1 MRYLTKTLDFDSRG
15 DSVVTLGKFDG
26 LHRGHML
33 LIRRVLAIGR
43 TEGLETVVFTFD
55 VPPQSKVQHVKPHQ
69 LLTNEE
75 RRARLEQLGMDCLV
89 ECPFV
94 DEVMH
99 MTPEAFIKE
108 ILVDKLHAKK
118 VVVGKDF
125 GFGYKRSGTA
135 EMLKEMGPSLG
146 FETEIIEKAEE
157 NGREISSTWAREEL
171 EQGNM
176 EAVSGLLGYDYAVHG
191 EIVHGHAL
199 GRTIGVP
206 TINQIPPAEKL
217 LPPFGVYVSEVK
229 IEGKIYY
236 GITNIGVKPTVQ
248 EKFTGVE
255 TNLFDCS
262 EDLYGKQAEV
272 SLLKFLRPEQKLA
285 SLRRASSSFFFI
297 SAIRTESESFRT
309 AVRVATLSPVNI
321 SRTAFP
327 NCAHILLVTNRN
339 NKRPNNLFFFISK
352 THKVIVTGM
361 DKRAKHTDCF

>member
-1 MRYLTKTLDFDSRG
+1 
-15 DSVVTLGKFDG
+15 
-26 LHRGHML
+26 
-33 LIRRVLAIGR
+33 
-43 TEGLETVVFTFD
+43 
-55 VPPQSKVQHVKPHQ
+55 
-69 LLTNEE
+69 
-75 RRARLEQLGMDCLV
+75 
-89 ECPFV
+89 
-94 DEVMH
+94 MH

-236 GITNIGVKPTVQ
+236 GITNIGVRPTVSGGQ
-248 EKFTGVE
+248 RVSVE
-255 TNLFDCS
+255 SFILDYEGNLYNRQVRLEF
-262 EDLYGKQAEV
+262 Y
-272 SLLKFLRPEQKLA
+272 KFLRPEQKFA
-285 SLRRASSSFFFI
+285 SIDALKNQLNHD
-297 SAIRTESESFRT
+297 
-309 AVRVATLSPVNI
+309 VAAGKKYVEKKF
-321 SRTAFP
+321 AQQ
-327 NCAHILLVTNRN
+327 
-339 NKRPNNLFFFISK
+339 
-352 THKVIVTGM
+352 
-361 DKRAKHTDCF
+361 

>member
-157 NGREISSTWAREEL
+157 NGREISSTWARE
-171 EQGNM
+171 
-176 EAVSGLLGYDYAVHG
+176 
-191 EIVHGHAL
+191 
-199 GRTIGVP
+199 
-206 TINQIPPAEKL
+206 
-217 LPPFGVYVSEVK
+217 
-229 IEGKIYY
+229 
-236 GITNIGVKPTVQ
+236 
-248 EKFTGVE
+248 
-255 TNLFDCS
+255 DCPRS
-262 EDLYGKQAEV
+262 CTRQND
-272 SLLKFLRPEQKLA
+272 
-285 SLRRASSSFFFI
+285 RRADHQSDPAGRKAAS
-297 SAIRTESESFRT
+297 
-309 AVRVATLSPVNI
+309 AVRRLRFRGEN
-321 SRTAFP
+321 RRK
-327 NCAHILLVTNRN
+327 NLLRY
-339 NKRPNNLFFFISK
+339 
-352 THKVIVTGM
+352 HKH
-361 DKRAKHTDCF
+361 RC

>member
-1 MRYLTKTLDFDSRG
+1 MKLEILLYPYCFKMCIR

-43 TEGLETVVFTFD
+43 TERLETVVFTFD

-157 NGREISSTWAREEL
+157 NGRET
-171 EQGNM
+171 
-176 EAVSGLLGYDYAVHG
+176 VSYTHLDVYKRQIRMSMQSA
-191 EIVHGHAL
+191 HAS
-199 GRTIGVP
+199 V
-206 TINQIPPAEKL
+206 
-217 LPPFGVYVSEVK
+217 
-229 IEGKIYY
+229 
-236 GITNIGVKPTVQ
+236 
-248 EKFTGVE
+248 
-255 TNLFDCS
+255 
-262 EDLYGKQAEV
+262 
-272 SLLKFLRPEQKLA
+272 
-285 SLRRASSSFFFI
+285 
-297 SAIRTESESFRT
+297 
-309 AVRVATLSPVNI
+309 
-321 SRTAFP
+321 
-327 NCAHILLVTNRN
+327 
-339 NKRPNNLFFFISK
+339 
-352 THKVIVTGM
+352 
-361 DKRAKHTDCF
+361 

>member
-118 VVVGKDF
+118 VVSGK
-125 GFGYKRSGTA
+125 GFRFW
-135 EMLKEMGPSLG
+135 L
-146 FETEIIEKAEE
+146 
-157 NGREISSTWAREEL
+157 
-171 EQGNM
+171 
-176 EAVSGLLGYDYAVHG
+176 
-191 EIVHGHAL
+191 
-199 GRTIGVP
+199 
-206 TINQIPPAEKL
+206 
-217 LPPFGVYVSEVK
+217 
-229 IEGKIYY
+229 
-236 GITNIGVKPTVQ
+236 Q
-248 EKFTGVE
+248 EKRHSR
-255 TNLFDCS
+255 N
-262 EDLYGKQAEV
+262 AE
-272 SLLKFLRPEQKLA
+272 RNG
-285 SLRRASSSFFFI
+285 
-297 SAIRTESESFRT
+297 
-309 AVRVATLSPVNI
+309 PVPW
-321 SRTAFP
+321 F
-327 NCAHILLVTNRN
+327 
-339 NKRPNNLFFFISK
+339 
-352 THKVIVTGM
+352 
-361 DKRAKHTDCF
+361 

>member
-15 DSVVTLGKFDG
+15 DSVVTLGEFDG

-118 VVVGKDF
+118 IVVGKDF

-157 NGREISSTWAREEL
+157 NGREISST
-171 EQGNM
+171 
-176 EAVSGLLGYDYAVHG
+176 G

-272 SLLKFLRPEQKLA
+272 SLLKFLRPEQKFVSIDALKNQ
-285 SLRRASSSFFFI
+285 LDHD
-297 SAIRTESESFRT
+297 
-309 AVRVATLSPVNI
+309 VAAGKKYVEKKF
-321 SRTAFP
+321 AQQ
-327 NCAHILLVTNRN
+327 
-339 NKRPNNLFFFISK
+339 
-352 THKVIVTGM
+352 
-361 DKRAKHTDCF
+361 

>member
-55 VPPQSKVQHVKPHQ
+55 VPPQSKVQHVKPE
-69 LLTNEE
+69 LS
-75 RRARLEQLGMDCLV
+75 LELM
-89 ECPFV
+89 PK
-94 DEVMH
+94 EV
-99 MTPEAFIKE
+99 
-108 ILVDKLHAKK
+108 
-118 VVVGKDF
+118 
-125 GFGYKRSGTA
+125 
-135 EMLKEMGPSLG
+135 
-146 FETEIIEKAEE
+146 
-157 NGREISSTWAREEL
+157 REEL

-272 SLLKFLRPEQKLA
+272 SLLKFLRPEQKFA
-285 SLRRASSSFFFI
+285 SIDALKNQLNHD
-297 SAIRTESESFRT
+297 
-309 AVRVATLSPVNI
+309 VAAGKKYVEKKF
-321 SRTAFP
+321 AQQ
-327 NCAHILLVTNRN
+327 
-339 NKRPNNLFFFISK
+339 
-352 THKVIVTGM
+352 
-361 DKRAKHTDCF
+361 

>member
-43 TEGLETVVFTFD
+43 TERLETVVFTFD

-176 EAVSGLLGYDYAVHG
+176 EAVRIDGLAPQLAVCS
-191 EIVHGHAL
+191 A
-199 GRTIGVP
+199 TITRFTARLSTVMHS
-206 TINQIPPAEKL
+206 AER
-217 LPPFGVYVSEVK
+217 SA
-229 IEGKIYY
+229 
-236 GITNIGVKPTVQ
+236 
-248 EKFTGVE
+248 
-255 TNLFDCS
+255 C
-262 EDLYGKQAEV
+262 
-272 SLLKFLRPEQKLA
+272 RPSIRSRRQKSCFRRLA
-285 SLRRASSSFFFI
+285 S
-297 SAIRTESESFRT
+297 T
-309 AVRVATLSPVNI
+309 
-321 SRTAFP
+321 FP
-327 NCAHILLVTNRN
+327 R
-339 NKRPNNLFFFISK
+339 
-352 THKVIVTGM
+352 
-361 DKRAKHTDCF
+361 

>member
-43 TEGLETVVFTFD
+43 TERLETVVFTFD

-99 MTPEAFIKE
+99 MTQEAFIKE

-206 TINQIPPAEKL
+206 TINQLYPQGFQ
-217 LPPFGVYVSEVK
+217 LPR
-229 IEGKIYY
+229 Y
-236 GITNIGVKPTVQ
+236 GIYITRTRIGDRWYPSATGLGTRPTVNSD
-248 EKFTGVE
+248 ESKVTCETFIPGFTG
-255 TNLFDCS
+255 
-262 EDLYGKQAEV
+262 DLYGTDPVVEFHAY
-272 SLLKFLRPEQKLA
+272 
-285 SLRRASSSFFFI
+285 
-297 SAIRTESESFRT
+297 
-309 AVRVATLSPVNI
+309 LSP
-321 SRTAFP
+321 
-327 NCAHILLVTNRN
+327 
-339 NKRPNNLFFFISK
+339 SK
-352 THKVIVTGM
+352 KFDTLDELRECIDHAAQ
-361 DKRAKHTDCF
+361 RAQEYFAE

>member
-43 TEGLETVVFTFD
+43 TERLETVVFTFD

-199 GRTIGVP
+199 GRTIGV
-206 TINQIPPAEKL
+206 
-217 LPPFGVYVSEVK
+217 
-229 IEGKIYY
+229 
-236 GITNIGVKPTVQ
+236 
-248 EKFTGVE
+248 
-255 TNLFDCS
+255 
-262 EDLYGKQAEV
+262 
-272 SLLKFLRPEQKLA
+272 RPSIRSRRQKSCFRRSA
-285 SLRRASSSFFFI
+285 S
-297 SAIRTESESFRT
+297 T
-309 AVRVATLSPVNI
+309 
-321 SRTAFP
+321 FP
-327 NCAHILLVTNRN
+327 R
-339 NKRPNNLFFFISK
+339 
-352 THKVIVTGM
+352 
-361 DKRAKHTDCF
+361 

>member
-43 TEGLETVVFTFD
+43 TERLETVVFTFD

-75 RRARLEQLGMDCLV
+75 RRARLEQL
-89 ECPFV
+89 
-94 DEVMH
+94 
-99 MTPEAFIKE
+99 
-108 ILVDKLHAKK
+108 
-118 VVVGKDF
+118 GKDF

-272 SLLKFLRPEQKLA
+272 SLLKFLRPEQKFA
-285 SLRRASSSFFFI
+285 SIDALKNQLDHD
-297 SAIRTESESFRT
+297 
-309 AVRVATLSPVNI
+309 VAAGKKYVEKKF
-321 SRTAFP
+321 AQQ
-327 NCAHILLVTNRN
+327 
-339 NKRPNNLFFFISK
+339 
-352 THKVIVTGM
+352 
-361 DKRAKHTDCF
+361 

>member
-199 GRTIGVP
+199 GRTIGV
-206 TINQIPPAEKL
+206 
-217 LPPFGVYVSEVK
+217 
-229 IEGKIYY
+229 
-236 GITNIGVKPTVQ
+236 
-248 EKFTGVE
+248 
-255 TNLFDCS
+255 
-262 EDLYGKQAEV
+262 
-272 SLLKFLRPEQKLA
+272 RPSIRSRRQKSCFRRLA
-285 SLRRASSSFFFI
+285 S
-297 SAIRTESESFRT
+297 T
-309 AVRVATLSPVNI
+309 
-321 SRTAFP
+321 FP
-327 NCAHILLVTNRN
+327 R
-339 NKRPNNLFFFISK
+339 
-352 THKVIVTGM
+352 
-361 DKRAKHTDCF
+361 

>member
-1 MRYLTKTLDFDSRG
+1 MRYLTKTLEFDSRG

-33 LIRRVLAIGR
+33 LIRRVLEIGR
-43 TEGLETVVFTFD
+43 TKGLETVVFTFD
-55 VPPQSKVQHVKPHQ
+55 VPPQSKVRHVTQHQ

-75 RRARLEQLGMDCLV
+75 SRNHLERLGIDCLV

-99 MTPEAFIKE
+99 MTPEIFIKE
-108 ILVDKLHAKK
+108 ILVGKLHAKK

-135 EMLKEMGPSLG
+135 QMLKEMGRTLG
-146 FETEIIEKAEE
+146 FETEIIEKAKK

-171 EQGNM
+171 EKGNM
-176 EAVSGLLGYDYAVHG
+176 EAVSDLLGYDYAIHG

-206 TINQIPPAEKL
+206 TINQIPSATKL

-229 IEGKIYY
+229 IEGKTYY

-272 SLLKFLRPEQKLA
+272 SLLKFLRPEQRFA
-285 SLRRASSSFFFI
+285 SLTELKKQLEKDDAAGRAYVKNP
-297 SAIRTESESFRT
+297 RE
-309 AVRVATLSPVNI
+309 NI
-321 SRTAFP
+321 
-327 NCAHILLVTNRN
+327 
-339 NKRPNNLFFFISK
+339 
-352 THKVIVTGM
+352 
-361 DKRAKHTDCF
+361 

>member
-135 EMLKEMGPSLG
+135 EMLKEMGQSLG

-262 EDLYGKQAEV
+262 EDLYGK
-272 SLLKFLRPEQKLA
+272 
-285 SLRRASSSFFFI
+285 
-297 SAIRTESESFRT
+297 
-309 AVRVATLSPVNI
+309 
-321 SRTAFP
+321 
-327 NCAHILLVTNRN
+327 
-339 NKRPNNLFFFISK
+339 
-352 THKVIVTGM
+352 
-361 DKRAKHTDCF
+361 

>member
-125 GFGYKRSGTA
+125 GFGYEQNLKLFIPHTSSKKQRKTAARSAAPG
-135 EMLKEMGPSLG
+135 
-146 FETEIIEKAEE
+146 
-157 NGREISSTWAREEL
+157 
-171 EQGNM
+171 
-176 EAVSGLLGYDYAVHG
+176 HG
-191 EIVHGHAL
+191 KSWNRAIW
-199 GRTIGVP
+199 
-206 TINQIPPAEKL
+206 
-217 LPPFGVYVSEVK
+217 
-229 IEGKIYY
+229 
-236 GITNIGVKPTVQ
+236 KP
-248 EKFTGVE
+248 
-255 TNLFDCS
+255 
-262 EDLYGKQAEV
+262 
-272 SLLKFLRPEQKLA
+272 
-285 SLRRASSSFFFI
+285 
-297 SAIRTESESFRT
+297 
-309 AVRVATLSPVNI
+309 
-321 SRTAFP
+321 
-327 NCAHILLVTNRN
+327 
-339 NKRPNNLFFFISK
+339 
-352 THKVIVTGM
+352 
-361 DKRAKHTDCF
+361 

>member
-146 FETEIIEKAEE
+146 FET
-157 NGREISSTWAREEL
+157 
-171 EQGNM
+171 
-176 EAVSGLLGYDYAVHG
+176 V
-191 EIVHGHAL
+191 
-199 GRTIGVP
+199 
-206 TINQIPPAEKL
+206 
-217 LPPFGVYVSEVK
+217 
-229 IEGKIYY
+229 
-236 GITNIGVKPTVQ
+236 
-248 EKFTGVE
+248 
-255 TNLFDCS
+255 
-262 EDLYGKQAEV
+262 
-272 SLLKFLRPEQKLA
+272 
-285 SLRRASSSFFFI
+285 FF
-297 SAIRTESESFRT
+297 E
-309 AVRVATLSPVNI
+309 
-321 SRTAFP
+321 
-327 NCAHILLVTNRN
+327 
-339 NKRPNNLFFFISK
+339 
-352 THKVIVTGM
+352 
-361 DKRAKHTDCF
+361 

>member
-15 DSVVTLGKFDG
+15 DSVVSLGKFDG

-272 SLLKFLRPEQKLA
+272 SLLKFLRPEQKFA
-285 SLRRASSSFFFI
+285 SIDALKNQLDHD
-297 SAIRTESESFRT
+297 
-309 AVRVATLSPVNI
+309 VAAGKKYVEKKF
-321 SRTAFP
+321 AQQ
-327 NCAHILLVTNRN
+327 
-339 NKRPNNLFFFISK
+339 
-352 THKVIVTGM
+352 
-361 DKRAKHTDCF
+361 

>member
-1 MRYLTKTLDFDSRG
+1 MRYLTKTLEFDSRG

-33 LIRRVLAIGR
+33 LIRRVLETGR
-43 TEGLETVVFTFD
+43 TKGLETVVFTFD
-55 VPPQSKVQHVKPHQ
+55 VPPQSKVQHVTQHQ

-75 RRARLEQLGMDCLV
+75 RRNHLERLGIDCLV

-99 MTPEAFIKE
+99 MTPETFIKE
-108 ILVDKLHAKK
+108 ILVGKLHAKK

-135 EMLKEMGPSLG
+135 QMLKEMGRTFG
-146 FETEIIEKAEE
+146 FETEIIEKAKK

-171 EQGNM
+171 EKGNM
-176 EAVSGLLGYDYAVHG
+176 EAVSDLLGYDYAIHG

-206 TINQIPPAEKL
+206 TINQIPAATKL

-229 IEGKIYY
+229 IEGKTYY

-272 SLLKFLRPEQKLA
+272 SLLKFLRPEQRFA
-285 SLRRASSSFFFI
+285 SLAELKKQLEKDDAAGRAYVSYCSLG
-297 SAIRTESESFRT
+297 SET
-309 AVRVATLSPVNI
+309 PAVSLR
-321 SRTAFP
+321 
-327 NCAHILLVTNRN
+327 
-339 NKRPNNLFFFISK
+339 K
-352 THKVIVTGM
+352 KVIQE
-361 DKRAKHTDCF
+361 

>member
-135 EMLKEMGPSLG
+135 EMLKEMGQHLG
-146 FETEIIEKAEE
+146 T
-157 NGREISSTWAREEL
+157 GRAGTGQYGSRERSARL
-171 EQGNM
+171 RLRG
-176 EAVSGLLGYDYAVHG
+176 S
-191 EIVHGHAL
+191 
-199 GRTIGVP
+199 RR
-206 TINQIPPAEKL
+206 
-217 LPPFGVYVSEVK
+217 
-229 IEGKIYY
+229 
-236 GITNIGVKPTVQ
+236 
-248 EKFTGVE
+248 
-255 TNLFDCS
+255 DCPRS
-262 EDLYGKQAEV
+262 CTRQND
-272 SLLKFLRPEQKLA
+272 
-285 SLRRASSSFFFI
+285 RRAD
-297 SAIRTESESFRT
+297 
-309 AVRVATLSPVNI
+309 
-321 SRTAFP
+321 
-327 NCAHILLVTNRN
+327 H
-339 NKRPNNLFFFISK
+339 
-352 THKVIVTGM
+352 
-361 DKRAKHTDCF
+361 

>member
-43 TEGLETVVFTFD
+43 TERLETVVFTFD

-157 NGREISSTWAREEL
+157 NGRRDQQHLGTGRPGTGQYGSRERSARL
-171 EQGNM
+171 RLRG
-176 EAVSGLLGYDYAVHG
+176 S
-191 EIVHGHAL
+191 
-199 GRTIGVP
+199 RR
-206 TINQIPPAEKL
+206 
-217 LPPFGVYVSEVK
+217 
-229 IEGKIYY
+229 
-236 GITNIGVKPTVQ
+236 
-248 EKFTGVE
+248 
-255 TNLFDCS
+255 DCPRS
-262 EDLYGKQAEV
+262 CTRQND
-272 SLLKFLRPEQKLA
+272 
-285 SLRRASSSFFFI
+285 RRADHQSDPTGRKAAS
-297 SAIRTESESFRT
+297 
-309 AVRVATLSPVNI
+309 AVRRLRFRGEN
-321 SRTAFP
+321 RRK
-327 NCAHILLVTNRN
+327 NLLRY
-339 NKRPNNLFFFISK
+339 
-352 THKVIVTGM
+352 HKH
-361 DKRAKHTDCF
+361 RC

>member
-1 MRYLTKTLDFDSRG
+1 MRYLTKTLEFDSRG

-33 LIRRVLAIGR
+33 LIRRVLEIGR
-43 TEGLETVVFTFD
+43 TKGLETVVFTFD
-55 VPPQSKVQHVKPHQ
+55 VPPQSKVQHVTQHQ

-75 RRARLEQLGMDCLV
+75 RRNHLERLGIDCLV

-99 MTPEAFIKE
+99 MTPETFIRE
-108 ILVDKLHAKK
+108 ILVGKLHAKK

-135 EMLKEMGPSLG
+135 QMLKELGRTLG
-146 FETEIIEKAEE
+146 FETEIIAKAKK

-171 EQGNM
+171 EKGNM
-176 EAVSGLLGYDYAVHG
+176 EAVSDLLGYDYAIHG

-206 TINQIPPAEKL
+206 TINQIPPATKL

-229 IEGKIYY
+229 IEGKTYY

-272 SLLKFLRPEQKLA
+272 SLLKFLRPEQRFA
-285 SLRRASSSFFFI
+285 SLTELKKQLEKDDAAGRAYVKNP
-297 SAIRTESESFRT
+297 RE
-309 AVRVATLSPVNI
+309 NI
-321 SRTAFP
+321 
-327 NCAHILLVTNRN
+327 
-339 NKRPNNLFFFISK
+339 
-352 THKVIVTGM
+352 
-361 DKRAKHTDCF
+361 

>member
-43 TEGLETVVFTFD
+43 TERLETVVFTFD

-146 FETEIIEKAEE
+146 FETETAGFFRHPIRPVLH
-157 NGREISSTWAREEL
+157 GLSSRDFFHRS
-171 EQGNM
+171 
-176 EAVSGLLGYDYAVHG
+176 AVKTNDTFSKFM
-191 EIVHGHAL
+191 
-199 GRTIGVP
+199 P
-206 TINQIPPAEKL
+206 WIPKS
-217 LPPFGVYVSEVK
+217 V
-229 IEGKIYY
+229 I
-236 GITNIGVKPTVQ
+236 
-248 EKFTGVE
+248 
-255 TNLFDCS
+255 
-262 EDLYGKQAEV
+262 
-272 SLLKFLRPEQKLA
+272 
-285 SLRRASSSFFFI
+285 
-297 SAIRTESESFRT
+297 FRFC
-309 AVRVATLSPVNI
+309 
-321 SRTAFP
+321 FP
-327 NCAHILLVTNRN
+327 LNR
-339 NKRPNNLFFFISK
+339 
-352 THKVIVTGM
+352 
-361 DKRAKHTDCF
+361 